1 MYEWISDD
9 RKFFGQPNTA
19 YDFKAN
25 NPKEAGK
32 AIAKLEET
40 KNKLEKS
47 VNMRAMTMLG
57 KAEEQYTDL
66 MRKKVTVENDKAKIE
81 QVGKIFEQWGAPNL
95 NGQKCLVYG
104 PDHWKLKQFKMAASL
119 DFFVY
124 AHT

>member
-1 MYEWISDD
+1 MLEKYEWISDD

-32 AIAKLEET
+32 AIQKLEET

-57 KAEEQYTDL
+57 KAEEQYNDL
-66 MRKKVTVENDKAKIE
+66 MKKKVTVENDKAKIE
-81 QVGKIFEQWGAPNL
+81 QANNPCFLRMIHSGFSI
-95 NGQKCLVYG
+95 
-104 PDHWKLKQFKMAASL
+104 
-119 DFFVY
+119 
-124 AHT
+124 